1 MCKRRFFG
9 SQQIFLF
16 EGRRNK
22 RKKQKKDVYDSRPAD
37 TTARGLKSTTTSLE
51 AVQNFV
57 SNIQNEERQQVVT
70 YLEGSY
76 DEDEDEDYEEGDDD
90 DNDGQDEDFDED
102 EDLEEDLLDDAG
114 NNQEEKEKVNSTNS
128 SQHNLPHTATQFQP
142 SKIDSPTTPSN
153 SALASETP
161 KKPRTKSNGSTKR
174 KRVIEDSE
182 DSQSSESEPENNV
195 PPSPASGR
203 LRRGALNQ
211 FNNRSLSKQFKE
223 ACNYGRKSASF

>member
-1 MCKRRFFG
+1 
-9 SQQIFLF
+9 
-16 EGRRNK
+16 
-22 RKKQKKDVYDSRPAD
+22 KKQKKDVYDSRPAD

-57 SNIQNEERQQVVT
+57 SNIQNEERQQVAT

-161 KKPRTKSNGSTKR
+161 KKPRTVIGERKSLILSGEKNCLSG
-174 KRVIEDSE
+174 
-182 DSQSSESEPENNV
+182 P
-195 PPSPASGR
+195 PASHGPATLFAKLTL
-203 LRRGALNQ
+203 LR
-211 FNNRSLSKQFKE
+211 
-223 ACNYGRKSASF
+223 